1 MMDEDLVWIGNSK
14 MASRIAFLPIPGE
27 GNELF
32 QEKLVTFDWVP
43 GMAISQAKKSIRNL
57 HEAAAK
63 QIGLTRVLEISTRSE
78 EILGISLSA
87 FNLPFES
94 KNFSV
99 ESAYQASKVFEK
111 GGPYLDLLNSK
122 STDAKTDVRLKSSGL
137 LTGFRFEGEDF
148 PVTSA
153 PNFYDYLYVRSL
165 LSFTDRHLLKC
176 YDGFTDIVFSQT
188 SLKYKNKRAY
198 NCQARSAAI
207 FCTLISRHLEADIL
221 AKLREFMGKHSIEAS
236 QLDLF

>member
-1 MMDEDLVWIGNSK
+1 
-14 MASRIAFLPIPGE
+14 MASRIIFLPNYSSE
-27 GNELF
+27 YELF

-43 GMAISQAKKSIRNL
+43 GIAVSQAKKSIRNL
-57 HEAAAK
+57 HEAAGK
-63 QIGLTRVLEISTRSE
+63 QFGLTKILEVSTRSE
-78 EILGISLSA
+78 VILGISLSA
-87 FNLPFES
+87 FNLQFEN

-111 GGPYLDLLNSK
+111 GGPYLDLLNLS
-122 STDAKTDVRLKSSGL
+122 STDAKTDRRLKNSGL

-148 PVTSA
+148 PVVSA
-153 PNFYDYLYVRSL
+153 PNFYDYLYIRSL
-165 LSFTDRHLLKC
+165 LTFSDRHLLKS
-176 YDGFTDIVFSQT
+176 YDGFTDIAFSQT

-221 AKLREFMGKHSIEAS
+221 AKLRESIGRHTMEAS